1 MISCPWACESELR
14 NDSGSH
20 PELRTLLAE
29 LSHSKESPANY
40 TEWAFPW
47 ARKVITKISSEGWT
61 GRPEVKTLGKLMKIQ
76 YIVLMQKG
84 KKRRKGEKKKTRSKK
99 KNTNFKKDFGFVSSS
114 HWGRSV
120 CPGLPPHQYSTPG
133 PLWLWPSRGWTSGF
147 TSSLLFALLPGLIDY

>member
-84 KKRRKGEKKKTRSKK
+84 KKRRKGEKKKQGARRRTQILKRTSDSCHLH
-99 KNTNFKKDFGFVSSS
+99 TEVEVYVQACLPTSTPHQVLCGCGQAGAG
-114 HWGRSV
+114 HQ
-120 CPGLPPHQYSTPG
+120 GLP
-133 PLWLWPSRGWTSGF
+133 
-147 TSSLLFALLPGLIDY
+147 LLFALLPGLIDY